1 MSHMCKLDGKCTA
14 TKGMCIHEKMMM
26 AVGGI
31 LILGVLGH
39 YWLGLF

>member
-26 AVGGI
+26 AVIVVGG
-31 LILGVLGH
+31 LGALGH
-39 YWLGLF
+39 FWLGWF